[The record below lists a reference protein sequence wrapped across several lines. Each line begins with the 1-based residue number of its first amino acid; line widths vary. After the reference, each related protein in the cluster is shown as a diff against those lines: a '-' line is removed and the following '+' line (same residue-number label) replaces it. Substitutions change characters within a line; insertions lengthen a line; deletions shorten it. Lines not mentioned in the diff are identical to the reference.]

1 MKSTG
6 GRFLIMQHDLSTPN
20 IHDLNGEEI
29 DFTEILSELWKNK
42 STLLFFVFSTLLL
55 SILYLHI
62 ATYEYTAEIK
72 IYPVQSP
79 SGNGISRQLGGLA
92 SLAGVSLQ
100 NSQQGSPFELYSE
113 EIYSREIADILSA
126 DHNLMRA
133 IYRSEWDS
141 ETSQWKDPKGIL
153 SSIIATVKVTLGVP
167 SRKWHAPN
175 GARLQDYIKANVK
188 LAEKPRKSTVTI
200 SYSNPDPQFAVAF
213 VNALHKASDDQLR
226 QRALER
232 STKYINYLSN
242 KLQSTTVAEYR
253 AALVAILSDQEKL
266 SMIASSNVPYAAD
279 SLGSA
284 TASLKPTTPQP
295 RLVLMASTFVGLMV
309 GVLIVLVRYYFTGE
323 AKKHTAHTPSPL

>member
-1 MKSTG
+1 
-6 GRFLIMQHDLSTPN
+6 MQHNLSTPD
-20 IHDLNGEEI
+20 IHDLNDEEI
-29 DFTEILSELWKNK
+29 DFTEILGELWKNK
-42 STLLFFVFSTLLL
+42 SILLLSVFSILLL

-62 ATYEYTAEIK
+62 ATYKYTAEIK
-72 IYPVQSP
+72 VYPVQSP
-79 SGNGISRQLGGLA
+79 SGNGINRQLGGLA
-92 SLAGVSLQ
+92 SLAGISLQ
-100 NSQQGSPFELYSE
+100 NNQQGSPFELYSE
-113 EIYSREIADILSA
+113 EIYSREIANILSA
-126 DHNLMRA
+126 DHNLMRT
-133 IYRSEWDS
+133 IYNSEWDS
-141 ETSQWKDPKGIL
+141 ETSQWKDPKDTL
-153 SSIIATVKVTLGVP
+153 SSIIATVKFTLGVP
-167 SRKWHAPN
+167 SHKWQAPN

-213 VNALHKASDDQLR
+213 VNALHKATDERLR

-284 TASLKPTTPQP
+284 TASLKPTNPQP
-295 RLVLMASTFVGLMV
+295 RLVLMAGAFVGLMV
-309 GVLIVLVRYYFTGE
+309 GALIVLVRYYFSGE
-323 AKKHTAHTPSPL
+323 AKKRTPQIPSPRT